1 MNRSTIYI
9 LGIIIILVGYN
20 AILMR
25 MLPFSKVPFKCEFA
39 YTSIK
44 SYQLPKILDLTINGY
59 GYGKFTNKQM
69 FGNSSFKLKTSN
81 SRDKFFN
88 RLFGTSE
95 YLFYIGK
102 KNTEYP
108 ETYMFSIPKKDNRA
122 NERVLILSDYAT
134 DENEDP
140 MAMFYCSHI

>member
-25 MLPFSKVPFKCEFA
+25 MLPFSKVSFKCEFA
-39 YTSIK
+39 STSIK
-44 SYQLPKILDLTINGY
+44 SYKLPKRLDLTINGY

-69 FGNSSFKLKTSN
+69 FENNSFKLKTSN
-81 SRDKFFN
+81 PRDKFFN
-88 RLFGTSE
+88 RLFGTSA
-95 YLFYIGK
+95 YHFYIGK

-108 ETYMFSIPKKDNRA
+108 ETYMFSIAKKDNRA
-122 NERVLILSDYAT
+122 NERVLIFSDYAN
-134 DENEDP
+134 DGNEDP
-140 MAMFYCSHI
+140 MAMFYCNHI

>member
-25 MLPFSKVPFKCEFA
+25 MLPFSKVSFKCEFA
-39 YTSIK
+39 STSIK
-44 SYQLPKILDLTINGY
+44 PYKLPKRLDLTINGY

-69 FGNSSFKLKTSN
+69 FGNNSFKLGTSN
-81 SRDKFFN
+81 PRDKFFN
-88 RLFGTSE
+88 RLFGTSA

-108 ETYMFSIPKKDNRA
+108 ETYMFSIAKKDNRA
-122 NERVLILSDYAT
+122 NERVLIFSDYAT

>member
-1 MNRSTIYI
+1 MSKPTKYI
-9 LGIIIILVGYN
+9 LAIVIILVGYN

-25 MLPFSKVPFKCEFA
+25 MLPFSKVSFKCELA
-39 YTSIK
+39 STSIK
-44 SYQLPKILDLTINGY
+44 TYKVPKRLDLTINGY

-69 FGNSSFKLKTSN
+69 FGNNSFSLRTSN
-81 SRDKFFN
+81 PLDKFFN

-95 YLFYIGK
+95 YGFLIGK
-102 KNTEYP
+102 KNTEYR
-108 ETYMFSIPKKDNRA
+108 ETHLFSIAKKDNHA

-140 MAMFYCSHI
+140 MAMFFCSHI

>member
-25 MLPFSKVPFKCEFA
+25 MLPFSKVSLKCEIG

-44 SYQLPKILDLTINGY
+44 SYKLPKRLDLTINGY

-69 FGNSSFKLKTSN
+69 FGNNSFKLGTSN
-81 SRDKFFN
+81 PRDKFFN
-88 RLFGTSE
+88 RLFGTSS
-95 YLFYIGK
+95 YLFFIWK
-102 KNTEYP
+102 KNTEYD
-108 ETYMFSIPKKDNRA
+108 EAYMFEISKKDNRA
-122 NERVLILSDYAT
+122 NERVLILMDYAT

>member
-1 MNRSTIYI
+1 MSKPTKYI
-9 LGIIIILVGYN
+9 LAIVIILVGYN

-25 MLPFSKVPFKCEFA
+25 MLPFSKVSFKCELA
-39 YTSIK
+39 STSIK
-44 SYQLPKILDLTINGY
+44 TYKLPKRLDLTINGY

-69 FGNSSFKLKTSN
+69 FGNNSFSLRTSN
-81 SRDKFFN
+81 PLDRFFN

-108 ETYMFSIPKKDNRA
+108 ETHLFSIAKKDNHA
-122 NERVLILSDYAT
+122 NERVLILLDYAT

-140 MAMFYCSHI
+140 MAMFFCWHI